1 MGNLPDLKMMS
12 GTDWIEGIIREQ
24 KAAFEARHGRREMER
39 ETFAVGVQPPADE
52 SEKKTTKKTGK
63 DYNKAWREKN
73 REKKKQ
79 YDAEYRAANMDKIRK
94 QRQEYYQKHR
104 AELLEK
110 SKARNAAKRAAE
122 KEGQNEA

>member
-1 MGNLPDLKMMS
+1 MMS

-39 ETFAVGVQPPADE
+39 GTPAGGATPAAE
-52 SEKKTTKKTGK
+52 PEKKKKTGK

-94 QRQEYYQKHR
+94 QRREYYQKHR
-104 AELLEK
+104 TELIEK
-110 SKARNAAKRAAE
+110 SKARSAAKRAAE
-122 KEGQNEA
+122 KEGQNED

>member
-1 MGNLPDLKMMS
+1 MMS

-24 KAAFEARHGRREMER
+24 KAAFEARNGRREMER
-39 ETFAVGVQPPADE
+39 ETPVAEP
-52 SEKKTTKKTGK
+52 EKKKTKKTGK

-73 REKKKQ
+73 KEKKKQ

-94 QRQEYYQKHR
+94 QRREYYQKHR

-110 SKARNAAKRAAE
+110 SKARSAAKRAAE